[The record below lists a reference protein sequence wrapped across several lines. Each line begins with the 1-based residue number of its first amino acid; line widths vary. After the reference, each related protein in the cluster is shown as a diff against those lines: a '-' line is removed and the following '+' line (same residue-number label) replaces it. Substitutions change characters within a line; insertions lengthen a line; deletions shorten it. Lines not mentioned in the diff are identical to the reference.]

1 MKVWYWTAGILL
13 FLFAAMLAESVRE
26 QKRFRVTEY
35 GIVSKKLNG
44 LNREW
49 KIVFLSDLHN
59 HVYGEHNAE
68 LTAAIAKE
76 TPDLILLTGDMLVG
90 KPGKPW
96 KETCAFVADLRKFCP
111 VYYAN
116 GNHEQRMKEHPEKY
130 GKVFELYKER
140 LENSGITFLENTSE
154 KLWLGQCPVCIS
166 GLEIPERFYRKFRK
180 MKMTV
185 KDVKKCL
192 GKADRQSYQILLG
205 HNPTYCKTYAAWGAD
220 LILSG
225 HLHGG
230 IVRLPGIG
238 GVIDPEAGLFPR
250 HSGEMKAER
259 NAQVVVSKGLGTHT
273 VNLRLFNPA
282 ELVVLHLKPCENT
295 ENPI

>member
-1 MKVWYWTAGILL
+1 MKVWYWIVGVLL
-13 FLFAAMLAESVRE
+13 FLLVAMLAESVRE
-26 QKRFRVTEY
+26 QRRFRVTEY
-35 GIVSKKLNG
+35 GIFSEKLKG
-44 LNREW
+44 LSREW

-59 HVYGEHNAE
+59 HVYGKENEKLA
-68 LTAAIAKE
+68 AAIAKE
-76 TPDLILLTGDMLVG
+76 EPDLILITGDMLVG

-96 KETCAFVADLRKFCP
+96 KETCAFVAGLRAVCP

-130 GKVFELYKER
+130 GKVFEQYKER
-140 LENSGITFLENTSE
+140 LENSGILFLENASE
-154 KLWLGQCPVCIS
+154 KLWLDQCPVCIS

-180 MKMTV
+180 MKMSV
-185 KDVKKCL
+185 KDVEGCL
-192 GKADRQSYQILLG
+192 GKADRKRYKILMG
-205 HNPTYCKTYAAWGAD
+205 HNPAYCKTYAEWGAD

-230 IVRLPGIG
+230 ILRLPGIG
-238 GVIDPEAGLFPR
+238 GVVNPEAGLFPR
-250 HSGEMKAER
+250 HSGEMKAEG

-282 ELVVLHLKPCENT
+282 ELVVLHLKPCENG